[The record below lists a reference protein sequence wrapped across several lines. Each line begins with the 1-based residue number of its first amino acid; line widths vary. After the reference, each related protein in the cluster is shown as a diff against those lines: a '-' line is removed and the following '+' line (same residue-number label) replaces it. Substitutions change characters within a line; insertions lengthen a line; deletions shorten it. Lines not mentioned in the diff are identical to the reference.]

1 MGLTSNC
8 KDYIFRCICVATDLR
23 FGNRDPWDAAIM
35 PAWSLSESAVCPGD
49 VWAEAVVGE
58 PSTGEGGPLRSSP
71 YTDRLQMPPG
81 RRSPKSLLSRRE
93 LSPVGVGEGWFWVPS
108 QQRRPVTP
116 PQWHSQDTSP
126 STVDQTCC
134 PPCYLPQLQSWQ
146 REQHWLA
153 GRIILTYTPP
163 PPHAGLPAS
172 AQTAVLLGPLAKL
185 CLVQALYLFSFSMHT
200 SGALYRYK
208 IIKMTVPR

>member
-71 YTDRLQMPPG
+71 YTDPLQMPPG

-116 PQWHSQDTSP
+116 PQWHSQDTTP

-163 PPHAGLPAS
+163 PPPCWPPCISPDCCFIRASGKALPRSGSLSVFIFYAHLWG
-172 AQTAVLLGPLAKL
+172 T
-185 CLVQALYLFSFSMHT
+185 VQ
-200 SGALYRYK
+200 
-208 IIKMTVPR
+208 I